1 MLVNSPLQSRHA
13 TPQRKSTPKRQG
25 SPSLMQYTPITQV
38 IEKSRQSAPIRS
50 RQETPITVRQQTPL
64 STRKVTPI
72 RSISPSL
79 MQTSYPPTPTPNAYG
94 KSPISDKSNILSISD
109 PTQNLPEPPIKRR
122 GRPAAKQHDYETPEQ
137 YNARTSKNEKAVI
150 ARKRI
155 KELLKEFNV
164 IKAKELEER
173 LTKLNEPLKTSS
185 KSSPAKIKKS
195 N

>member
-1 MLVNSPLQSRHA
+1 MLILLVL
-13 TPQRKSTPKRQG
+13 
-25 SPSLMQYTPITQV
+25 LV

-50 RQETPITVRQQTPL
+50 RQETPIRQETP
-64 STRKVTPI
+64 RKGTPI
-72 RSISPSL
+72 RSTSPSL
-79 MQTSYPPTPTPNAYG
+79 MQNFYPKPSDIIYG

-137 YNARTSKNEKAVI
+137 YNARTSKNVKAVI

-155 KELLKEFNV
+155 KERLKEFNV

-173 LTKLNEPLKTSS
+173 LIKLNEPLKTTS
-185 KSSPAKIKKS
+185 KSSTTSPAKIKKS